1 MPKPYNNNVYMTF
14 SEIVSLELNSA
25 GRIKN
30 LISQGHANFQAIK
43 DPEDARCTLL
53 KYESLSAKYKTAINK
68 LIGDP
73 YTIIAHDQLTTEQ
86 NIKEVSKADL
96 SIHWQIDPSEYQEI
110 TSLGIWDKTDPSTPT
125 KIMTLA
131 KAAAIC
137 RWYNNTKPLQAKK
150 LGYDSKPDLLKA
162 IQTHPDVKVME
173 GFWVAS
179 DRFQR
184 KFVAYKKDG
193 IKGLL
198 PKRHQNTNNLKLKT
212 EDQKETLRRLY
223 ASHVNRDFVWIADE
237 YNVVAKIN
245 HWPLLSETTVRDFLT
260 DGENMLQGILM
271 RNGVKAFKS
280 DAMPVK
286 HRERPTSPGYLWEGD
301 GSPWELYYQETK
313 EVRGKETTTYWNRK
327 VVYMV
332 TDGYNDIPLGWAIG
346 DSENIELIVSAWKN
360 AILNTGLL
368 PWQIRTDNYAK
379 KTMGE
384 VYNQVAKYFTPA
396 QVGNARTK
404 MIEHVFGQ
412 FSATR
417 ILKKYPNW
425 SGCNITNRTD
435 NNQPNREILVAEK
448 KEFPD
453 EAGVIDQIN
462 ESINEYRN
470 SLIKKSGLNRFEDWV
485 ERMRNT
491 KQLRIASHEE
501 LIDIFGVYRKREYTF
516 TNEGITMMANGEE
529 LHFMDF
535 GDPALEGTDLPAKT
549 QQYKELFGAKGLR
562 VKYLPEDLNIIRV
575 DHPTHKKAY
584 YLPATVKTPGCIMD
598 AKLYPDRQEM
608 LYQKLRFDKVLI
620 GEVVKSHAKTMEVTN
635 EVLSSMSVDAEGIM
649 KSMFTVDGSNKQYLN
664 EAQSYMKSL
673 DKRIEDRVMDAD
685 LYDDEITE
693 EITVTANEETDLYD

>member
-1 MPKPYNNNVYMTF
+1 MPKAYNNKVYMTF
-14 SEIVSLELNSA
+14 SELVSLELNSS

-30 LISQGHANFQAIK
+30 LISSGHKNFTSVK
-43 DPEDARCTLL
+43 DPEDSRCTLIQ
-53 KYESLSAKYKTAINK
+53 YETLSTKYKAAIK
-68 LIGDP
+68 ELIGDP
-73 YTIIAHDQLTTEQ
+73 YAIIAQDQLDTEQ
-86 NIKEVSKADL
+86 NIKEVSKADI
-96 SIHWQIDPSEYQEI
+96 SIHWQIDPAEYKEI
-110 TSLGIWDKTDPSTPT
+110 SSLDIWDRTDPATPA

-131 KAAAIC
+131 KAGAIC
-137 RWYNNTKPLQAKK
+137 RWYNNTKPTQAKK

-162 IQTHPDVKVME
+162 IQTHPDVKVMD

-184 KFVAYKKDG
+184 KFVAYKKDK

-198 PKRHQNTNNLKLKT
+198 PKSLQNTNNLKLKT
-212 EDQKETLRRLY
+212 DEQKETLRRLH

-237 YNVVAKIN
+237 YNVVAKLN

-260 DGENMLQGILM
+260 DGDNQLQGILM
-271 RNGVKAFKS
+271 RKGVKAFKS

-286 HRERPTSPGYLWEGD
+286 HRERPTCPGYLWEGD
-301 GSPWELYYQETK
+301 GTPWELYYQETK
-313 EVRGKETTTYWNRK
+313 EVKGKEVTTYWNRK

-346 DSENIELIVSAWKN
+346 ESENIELIASAWKN
-360 AILNTGLL
+360 AIFNTGLL
-368 PWQIRTDNYAK
+368 PWQIRTDNYAR

-384 VYNQVAKYFTPA
+384 LYNQVAKYFTPA

-435 NNQPNREILVAEK
+435 DNQPNREFLVAEK
-448 KEFPD
+448 KAFPT
-453 EAGVIDQIN
+453 ESEVIDQIN

-485 ERMRNT
+485 ERLRET
-491 KQLRIASHEE
+491 EQLRIATHET
-501 LIDIFGVYRKREYTF
+501 LIDIFGVYRKRTNSF
-516 TNEGITMMANGEE
+516 DNEGLTLIVDGEE
-529 LHFMDF
+529 LHYMDW
-535 GDPALEGTDLPAKT
+535 GKPENNGTDIPAKT
-549 QQYKELFGAKGLR
+549 QQYKELFGANGLR
-562 VKYLPEDLNIIRV
+562 VKYLPEDLNMIRV
-575 DHPTHKKAY
+575 DHPTRKKAY

-598 AKLYPDRQEM
+598 AKQYPDKQEM

-620 GEVVKSHAKTMEVTN
+620 GEVIQSHAKTIQVTN
-635 EVLSSMSVDAEGIM
+635 EVLSSMSVDAEGVM
-649 KSMFTVDGSNKQYLN
+649 KTMFTVDGSNKQYLN

-673 DKRIEDRVMDAD
+673 DKRIEDRAMDTD
-685 LYDDEITE
+685 LYDDEISE
-693 EITVTANEETDLYD
+693 EVLATVNDDTDLYD